1 MSWSVADVPDLAG
14 RRAVVTGANAGLG
27 LEIVH
32 VLAAHGADVVLACR
46 NAREGRAMPST
57 RSAGGPPRP
66 GSRCAPSTWPTSTA
80 SPRSPTGWTAG
91 STCWSTTP
99 G

>member
-32 VLAAHGADVVLACR
+32 VLAARGADVVLACR
-46 NAREGRAMPST
+46 NARKADDAVDAVRRRTPAARVEVRAW
-57 RSAGGPPRP
+57 
-66 GSRCAPSTWPTSTA
+66 TWPTSTA
-80 SPRSPTGWTAG
+80 SPRSPTGWTGG